1 MPSNVPMK
9 SRNVQIRIAN
19 FKKIKDILLV
29 KQVKIENDLDQIE
42 TYISDEGNAEPIL
55 LNPFLEK
62 IAKIVDLFKKD
73 VFDEHMMFGLQQ
85 MISIC
90 YQLFNDE
97 FQFGSILRQLLRMC
111 GVVISCI
118 WQTHGIDEHFCG
130 LLNIT
135 DVNQS
140 EIQTDVRGLHR
151 VALFLHEVE
160 RCEILEEKHI
170 KNMFDERRF
179 SNKFSILPNLQDTAK
194 AIHHPGMMV
203 TCLKLSIIQLAVT
216 WQMYAVAKY
225 PGHSDNYAYKYK
237 KRIQSQMTKD
247 SEFIDKFKNNEQ
259 NKHKRWSKASDDMSS
274 VYDYVSHLGCDV
286 SMGEPNARK
295 SLKKMFLVIIPHL
308 IRIFQSHS
316 ERYTQVNDSN

>member
-1 MPSNVPMK
+1 MK

-19 FKKIKDILLV
+19 FKKIKNFLLG
-29 KQVKIENDLDQIE
+29 KQVKIENDLEQIE
-42 TYISDEGNAEPIL
+42 TYISDEGIEDLIV
-55 LNPFLEK
+55 LNSFLEK

-73 VFDEHMMFGLQQ
+73 VFDEQTMFGLQQ
-85 MISIC
+85 MILIC

-97 FQFGSILRQLLRMC
+97 FPFGSILRQLLRMC
-111 GVVISCI
+111 GVVISCV
-118 WQTHGIDEHFCG
+118 WQTHGIDEYFCG
-130 LLNIT
+130 LLDNT
-135 DVNQS
+135 DGNRS
-140 EIQTDVRGLHR
+140 EIQMYVRGLHR

-160 RCEILEEKHI
+160 RCEIIEEKHI

-194 AIHHPGMMV
+194 DEHHPGMMM

-247 SEFIDKFKNNEQ
+247 SDFIDKFKNDEQ
-259 NKHKRWSKASDDMSS
+259 NKHKRCSKTSVDMSS
-274 VYDYVSHLGCDV
+274 LDDYVSCLGCDV
-286 SMGEPNARK
+286 SIGEPNARK
-295 SLKKMFLVIIPHL
+295 SLKKMFLVIIPLL

-316 ERYTQVNDSN
+316 ERYTRVNDPN

>member
-1 MPSNVPMK
+1 MK

-19 FKKIKDILLV
+19 LKKIKDFLLV

-42 TYISDEGNAEPIL
+42 TYISDEGNEELIV
-55 LNPFLEK
+55 LNPFLVK

-73 VFDEHMMFGLQQ
+73 VFDQHMMFGLQH
-85 MISIC
+85 MLLIC

-111 GVVISCI
+111 GVIISCV
-118 WQTHGIDEHFCG
+118 WQTHGIDEFFCG
-130 LLNIT
+130 LLNIS

-140 EIQTDVRGLHR
+140 EIQTDVRGLQR

-160 RCEILEEKHI
+160 RCEIIEEKHI
-170 KNMFDERRF
+170 KHMFDEPRF
-179 SNKFSILPNLQDTAK
+179 SNKFSILPKLQITAK

-237 KRIQSQMTKD
+237 KHIQSQMTND
-247 SEFIDKFKNNEQ
+247 SELIDKFKDDQ
-259 NKHKRWSKASDDMSS
+259 QIIYKRWSKTSVDMSS
-274 VYDYVSHLGCDV
+274 VDDYVSCLGCDV
-286 SMGEPNARK
+286 SKSEPNARK
-295 SLKKMFLVIIPHL
+295 NLKKMFLVITPLL
-308 IRIFQSHS
+308 IRIFQRHS
-316 ERYTQVNDSN
+316 ERYS